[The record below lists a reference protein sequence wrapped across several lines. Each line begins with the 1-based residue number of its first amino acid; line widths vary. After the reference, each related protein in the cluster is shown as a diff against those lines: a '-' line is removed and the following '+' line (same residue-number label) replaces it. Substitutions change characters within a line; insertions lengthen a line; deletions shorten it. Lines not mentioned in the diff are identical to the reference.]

1 MSLSWFGFHF
11 FQISLICVP
20 IILVPL
26 SPHWDRLDFFLRALV
41 LSEEDVNA
49 STYGEFLGRTSL
61 FSMLYKVSTVYL
73 LNEERIFSF
82 FSVLHLPSISVLCW
96 DTIFCSSCP
105 GKSPIHLSLRWKIV
119 FCNFLAPKMVYLDM
133 NMSWINLQ
141 FSNLCLPQWKAHHLL
156 EAWWGVNRPTI
167 QIIN

>member
-73 LNEERIFSF
+73 LNVERIFSF

-119 FCNFLAPKMVYLDM
+119 FCIFLAPKWYTLIWICLGLIYNLVIYAYPSERHIT
-133 NMSWINLQ
+133 SWKHDEVWTDPL
-141 FSNLCLPQWKAHHLL
+141 F
-156 EAWWGVNRPTI
+156 R
-167 QIIN
+167 